1 MIKKLL
7 IASALLAAGLSLL
20 FFGIVIPE
28 ISKYTGNN
36 PALWEPDISQLE
48 ANTALLNNQ
57 HERVLFV
64 GSSSIRL
71 WRTLANDMSPF
82 TIIQH
87 GFGGATINDVVHF
100 SDRLINAFDPSAVVI
115 FAGTN
120 DITPRKVR
128 PATEMLVAY
137 QRLVKKIRK
146 DLPSAPIIFIAIT
159 PSPHRWSVWPQASET
174 NRLLS
179 DFINSQD
186 KLYLVDTSSELLNS
200 DDKPD
205 KSFYRLDGLHLSTK
219 GYAVWSQQVKAE
231 LLKHIQP

>member
-1 MIKKLL
+1 MLL
-7 IASALLAAGLSLL
+7 VTALSL
-20 FFGIVIPE
+20 FFLSVVMPE

-36 PALWEPDISQLE
+36 PTLWEPDIAQLE
-48 ANTALLNNQ
+48 ANTALLNKH

-71 WRTLANDMSPF
+71 WRTLAVDMRPL

-100 SDRLINAFDPSAVVI
+100 SDRLINAFNPRAVVI

-128 PATEMLVAY
+128 PATEMLATY
-137 QRLVKKIRK
+137 QRLVKNIRQ
-146 DLPSAPIIFIAIT
+146 DLPSTPIIFIAIT

-174 NRLLS
+174 NRFLS

-186 KLYLVDTSSELLNS
+186 NLYLVDTSSGLLNS
-200 DDKPD
+200 DGKPD
-205 KSFYRLDGLHLSTK
+205 KSFYRLDGLHLSAK
-219 GYAVWSQQVKAE
+219 GYAVWARRVKAE

>member
-1 MIKKLL
+1 MIKK
-7 IASALLAAGLSLL
+7 ILLASVLLVAGLSLL
-20 FFGIVIPE
+20 FFSVVMPE

-36 PALWEPDISQLE
+36 PTLWEPDIAQLE
-48 ANTALLNNQ
+48 ANTALLNKH

-71 WRTLANDMSPF
+71 WRTLADDMSPL

-100 SDRLINAFDPSAVVI
+100 SDRLINAFNPRAVVI

-128 PATEMLVAY
+128 PATEMLAAY
-137 QRLVKKIRK
+137 QRLVKNIRQ

-186 KLYLVDTSSELLNS
+186 NLYLVDTSSGLLNS
-200 DDKPD
+200 GGKPE
-205 KSFYRLDGLHLSTK
+205 KSFYRLDGLHLSSK
-219 GYAVWSQQVKAE
+219 GYAVWAKRVKAE
-231 LLKHIQP
+231 LFKHIQP

>member
-1 MIKKLL
+1 MIKK
-7 IASALLAAGLSLL
+7 ILLASVLLVAGLSLL
-20 FFGIVIPE
+20 FFSVVMPE

-36 PALWEPDISQLE
+36 PTLWEPDIAQLE
-48 ANTALLNNQ
+48 ANTALLNKH

-71 WRTLANDMSPF
+71 WRTLADDMSPL

-100 SDRLINAFDPSAVVI
+100 SDRLINAFNPRAVVI

-128 PATEMLVAY
+128 PATEMLAAY
-137 QRLVKKIRK
+137 QRLVKNIRQ

-186 KLYLVDTSSELLNS
+186 NLYLVDTSSGLLNS
-200 DDKPD
+200 DGKPD
-205 KSFYRLDGLHLSTK
+205 KSFYRLDGLHLSAK
-219 GYAVWSQQVKAE
+219 GYAVWAKRVKAE
-231 LLKHIQP
+231 LFKHIQP